1 MPRRAEVTK
10 VAEPT
15 MPKETRRGFFTPI
28 FDTIRRIPLAVLIIL
43 LLLGIAVA
51 VAGTRKSATTPANE
65 SQDLVAKVGAIIE
78 LPSGETPTIATVT
91 DISKVKDQA
100 FFTNAQNGDKLLI
113 YPQAKKAIL
122 YRPSTNKVINVAPLV
137 IGPTQPARVVLY
149 NGSTTTGITTSVETE
164 LKAEV
169 QNIEII
175 GKENANKKTYT
186 ETIVVDLA
194 GNRAT
199 VAKQIADSIG
209 GTVGSLPEGETKP
222 EADILVIV
230 GSNYKK

>member
-1 MPRRAEVTK
+1 MPRRAKVTK

-65 SQDLVAKVGAIIE
+65 SQDLVAKVGVLIE

-91 DISKVKDQA
+91 DITKVKDQA

-137 IGPTQPARVVLY
+137 IGATQPARVVLY
-149 NGSTTTGITTSVETE
+149 NGSSTVGITSSVETE

-194 GNRAT
+194 GNRGT

-209 GTVGSLPEGETKP
+209 GAVGSLPEGEAKP